1 MKQKTKANKSELMKK
16 APPYKADPSL
26 QEAAAKGEAVLKIKA
41 KKPKPTVPKILK
53 PQSGMTYIFKVGL
66 IRALYSGKYHKIDG
80 AIHAEGSHVCVMGAI
95 GMQRYGKKK
104 FLKLREEGEYRTGD
118 NELDEHAIGAAVGL
132 TEEEVDKLVSINDDG
147 FHNEEGDYTE
157 SNFIKLADYINENL

>member
-104 FLKLREEGEYRTGD
+104 FLKLREEGE
-118 NELDEHAIGAAVGL
+118 HAIGAAVGL

-147 FHNEEGDYTE
+147 FHDEEGDYTE